1 MVLVGSRPQELNEH
15 AKHLRGIDDRCQMV
29 SDGARGVDDVLDSPH
44 GRITTTQA
52 VVPKALGKS
61 GCSVANG
68 VSFNM

>member
-29 SDGARGVDDVLDSPH
+29 PDGARGVDVLDSPYR
-44 GRITTTQA
+44 RITTTQA